1 MNNKKKEV
9 VGKKYFLIVF
19 GVFTENQKL
28 ITDLLNQ
35 FEPILSSNFLKFHF
49 GHDYVIAHFETEE
62 TQKDVINFCELV
74 LSKTL
79 ENYILVPNNK
89 NIFVSLPKE
98 LKDFLCNLDENQ
110 DTDIMSD
117 IDEEDDNHDMMEQI
131 LKKMFSNKKE
141 KETVKLSLDELLD
154 KIASNGI
161 ENLTKEEKQQLYDY
175 SERI

>member
-1 MNNKKKEV
+1 
-9 VGKKYFLIVF
+9 
-19 GVFTENQKL
+19 
-28 ITDLLNQ
+28 
-35 FEPILSSNFLKFHF
+35 
-49 GHDYVIAHFETEE
+49 
-62 TQKDVINFCELV
+62 
-74 LSKTL
+74 
-79 ENYILVPNNK
+79 LVPNNK